1 MLVPVVTLDA
11 PELEG
16 YRHVAQ
22 PDRLAAA
29 GHFVAE
35 GRLVVARL
43 IALGTYRLHS
53 LLLTT
58 AAAEAMAGVLAQVP
72 AHVPVYV
79 ASHELMNGVVG
90 FNIHR
95 GCLALAE
102 RPAGQALAAA
112 DLVAATRLLV
122 LEGVNNPDNVGGL
135 FRAGAALGAELVLL
149 GPDCG
154 DPLYRK
160 AIRTSMGASL
170 ALPWRV
176 AAKWP
181 EALTAI
187 RQAGLAIVACTPAQ
201 DAPSVYDVPLPAR
214 AAVLVGAEGPGLS
227 AAALASADLQ
237 VRIPMHG
244 GIDSLNVVTAAAIVL
259 SAIDRRGSGRS

>member
-1 MLVPVVTLDA
+1 M
-11 PELEG
+11 
-16 YRHVAQ
+16 
-22 PDRLAAA
+22 
-29 GHFVAE
+29 
-35 GRLVVARL
+35 
-43 IALGTYRLHS
+43 
-53 LLLTT
+53 
-58 AAAEAMAGVLAQVP
+58 
-72 AHVPVYV
+72 
-79 ASHELMNGVVG
+79 
-90 FNIHR
+90 
-95 GCLALAE
+95 
-102 RPAGQALAAA
+102 
-112 DLVAATRLLV
+112 LV

-135 FRAGAALGAELVLL
+135 FRAAAALGADLVVL

-176 AAKWP
+176 AAEWP

-187 RQAGLAIVACTPAQ
+187 RQAGLAIVACTPAH
-201 DAPSVYDVPLPAR
+201 DAPSVYDVALPAR

-227 AAALASADLQ
+227 AAALATADLR

-259 SAIDRRGSGRS
+259 SAIDARLPRPG

>member
-11 PELEG
+11 PGLEG

-58 AAAEAMAGVLAQVP
+58 AAAEAMAGVLPRVP
-72 AHVPVYV
+72 AHVPIYV
-79 ASHELMNGVVG
+79 ASHEVMNGVVG

-102 RPAGQALAAA
+102 RPARRRSRPSDLAAA
-112 DLVAATRLLV
+112 DAAARARGREQPRQRRRPLPRRGGARRRRWWCSVPTAVTRST
-122 LEGVNNPDNVGGL
+122 ERRSARRW
-135 FRAGAALGAELVLL
+135 RA
-149 GPDCG
+149 
-154 DPLYRK
+154 
-160 AIRTSMGASL
+160 TL

-176 AAKWP
+176 AAEWP

-187 RQAGLAIVACTPAQ
+187 RQAGLGIVACTPAH
-201 DAPSVYDVPLPAR
+201 DAPSVYDVALPAR

-227 AAALASADLQ
+227 AAALATADLR

-259 SAIDRRGSGRS
+259 SALDRRG